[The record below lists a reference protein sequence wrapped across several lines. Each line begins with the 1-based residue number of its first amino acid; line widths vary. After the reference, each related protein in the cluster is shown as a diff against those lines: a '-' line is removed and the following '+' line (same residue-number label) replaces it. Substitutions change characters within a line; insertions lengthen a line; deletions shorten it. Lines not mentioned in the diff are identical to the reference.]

1 MFVKNSTSDW
11 WQYRCWSRFRFRIR
25 EYVGQWCRN
34 DLRLSRSPFESY
46 PPKPQEIKSRKWKKK
61 RLEKSNAIHEW
72 PERTPSANLEGMT
85 PTALFNLFFDDD
97 VMECI
102 VDQTNLYANQ
112 VKNKPNFLTSVS
124 EMKKFFAI
132 LLISGYCKLPRMHMY
147 WENQPDVNNEAISSA
162 MSRSRFQEILQCIHF
177 ADNSNLP
184 SNDSFAKV
192 RNFLAMINE
201 RCLLY
206 FPTQQNL
213 SIDESMI
220 PYFGQNSCK
229 QRMPIKPVRVGY
241 KAGLCLHLWGSWFSL
256 SHTRVQNH
264 MARCSN
270 RNTHGG
276 FPNLS
281 CWI

>member
-85 PTALFNLFFDDD
+85 PTVLFNLFFDDD

-124 EMKKFFAI
+124 EMKKI
-132 LLISGYCKLPRMHMY
+132 LCYLIDI
-147 WENQPDVNNEAISSA
+147 W
-162 MSRSRFQEILQCIHF
+162 ILQVT
-177 ADNSNLP
+177 SNAYVLG
-184 SNDSFAKV
+184 
-192 RNFLAMINE
+192 
-201 RCLLY
+201 
-206 FPTQQNL
+206 
-213 SIDESMI
+213 ESAWC
-220 PYFGQNSCK
+220 Q
-229 QRMPIKPVRVGY
+229 
-241 KAGLCLHLWGSWFSL
+241 
-256 SHTRVQNH
+256 
-264 MARCSN
+264 
-270 RNTHGG
+270 
-276 FPNLS
+276 
-281 CWI
+281 